1 MMTPSPSWRT
11 LLTHPESVIDQL
23 NIGMVGEPQPASVAA
38 AMVGGLGGL
47 AVFGTGGPGTALLG
61 VMMGPGLGIAA
72 LYAGGALLWSLGR
85 SFGGRGTQGGVRA
98 VLALSLLPTVLL
110 ALLAALFTALVP
122 AEVNGVVVGCFILIG
137 LPALFALVL
146 RLWGWAVRALAAALE
161 LTPTKAHAVGALSV
175 SVVGL
180 TGAVM
185 AGALRLL

>member
-1 MMTPSPSWRT
+1 MTPSLSWRT

-23 NIGMVGEPQPASVAA
+23 NIGMIGEPQPASVAA

-72 LYAGGALLWSLGR
+72 LYAGGSLLWSLGR
-85 SFGGRGTQGGVRA
+85 LLGGRGTPGNARA
-98 VLALSLLPTVLL
+98 VLALSLLPTALL
-110 ALLAALFTALVP
+110 ALLAAIFTVVVP
-122 AEVNGVVVGCFILIG
+122 AEVNGAVVGCFILVG
-137 LPALFALVL
+137 LPALFALAL

-161 LTPTKAHAVGALSV
+161 LTPTRAHAVGALSV

-180 TGAVM
+180 IGTLM
-185 AGALRLL
+185 AGALRLI